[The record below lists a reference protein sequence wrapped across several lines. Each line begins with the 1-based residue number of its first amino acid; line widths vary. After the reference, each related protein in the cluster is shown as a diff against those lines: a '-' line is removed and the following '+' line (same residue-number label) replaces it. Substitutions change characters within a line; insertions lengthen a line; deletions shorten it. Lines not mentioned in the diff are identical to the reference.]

1 MLLLAGLGGASAQ
14 AATATLAAP
23 GLICRR
29 YPIETLQSLRN
40 GDTRLVVVV
49 QAFTPPTTGPAGL
62 AVWLAPPGGIEVEL
76 ARLAIH
82 PRQAYQAY
90 ERARWQRFL
99 VSLAAHAGQLHD
111 DNPLCIKVGFA
122 LSASQGQGG
131 VVFDLE
137 VIGAGDGR

>member
-1 MLLLAGLGGASAQ
+1 MLLLAGLGGVSAQ

-23 GLICRR
+23 GLICRH
-29 YPIETLQSLRN
+29 YPVETLQGLRN

-62 AVWLAPPGGIEVEL
+62 VVWLAPPGGPDVEL

-99 VSLAAHAGQLHD
+99 ISLAPNGGQLPEAM
-111 DNPLCIKVGFA
+111 PLCIKVGFA
-122 LSASQGQGG
+122 VSVARGQGG

-137 VIGAGDGR
+137 VKPSD